1 MARPPT
7 MRTVTSGG
15 RWVSRPSAAATS
27 GSRAASWRTR
37 RSHAGG
43 SGASTVFWM
52 RTESAR
58 LSRMPRQLLVLHD
71 SLGTLLTVGAT
82 AFGIWG
88 TVSFWLQRR
97 VGHRFRLGFLIVTG
111 IALLQ
116 VVLDVAFL
124 AVRGAAGG
132 GGGGG
137 GWASLVTAAVGFL
150 LLAVP
155 YVLASRWSREGEAAT
170 LCIVLWLAA
179 MVFAGGLAV

>member
-1 MARPPT
+1 
-7 MRTVTSGG
+7 
-15 RWVSRPSAAATS
+15 
-27 GSRAASWRTR
+27 
-37 RSHAGG
+37 
-43 SGASTVFWM
+43 
-52 RTESAR
+52 
-58 LSRMPRQLLVLHD
+58 MPRQLLVLHD

-179 MVFAGGLAV
+179 MVFAGGVAV